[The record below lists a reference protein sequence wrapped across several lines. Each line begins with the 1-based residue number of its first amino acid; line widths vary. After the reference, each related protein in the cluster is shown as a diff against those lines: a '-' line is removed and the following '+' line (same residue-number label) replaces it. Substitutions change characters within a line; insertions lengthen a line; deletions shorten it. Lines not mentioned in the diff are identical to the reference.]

1 MEKSKIRCC
10 PVIGKLFP
18 TLATAQ
24 DTGKMGL
31 MKEDLFNTP
40 EEREIQPAS
49 SPKSGHRI
57 PLADRMRPAALDEVV
72 GQEDLL
78 GPNGPLGLL
87 LKSDALPS
95 LLLWGPPGCGK
106 TTLARL
112 IAQHTRA
119 RFLEYSAVSVG
130 SKELKAVMAEAAKLK
145 QATGQGTILFLDE
158 IHRFN
163 KAQQD
168 TLLPWVERGDV
179 TLIGATTENPS
190 FEVNSALISRT
201 RLFVLQPLRPDHIA
215 QLLRRALVDP
225 RGLVE
230 PDETS
235 PLSLADDA
243 LDMLSNICEGDAR
256 VALGL
261 LETVAAAHAVM
272 ASPDQ
277 DGIALT
283 ASDIGAIIQNR
294 SARYD
299 KGGEEH
305 FNIISALH
313 KSMRNS
319 DVQASLYW
327 LGRML
332 EGGED
337 PLYIARRLVRFAS
350 EDIGLADP
358 QALPQTL
365 AARDAIH
372 FIGMPEGALALSQA
386 VVYLALSP
394 KSNSLYKGYKLVQ
407 KEVGQGY
414 NPPVPL
420 HIRNAPTKLMKGLGY
435 GKGYDYAHD
444 SKDGI
449 TEMTCLPDSLQDRVF
464 YQPGRRG
471 FETELEQ
478 RMQQIRRWHLKRHL
492 GSPHPQGDK
501 K

>member
-1 MEKSKIRCC
+1 MQETE
-10 PVIGKLFP
+10 PF
-18 TLATAQ
+18 LATPPDPVKLTGMNNDLFKNTRGPDEQ
-24 DTGKMGL
+24 DEPGSTGKSDSVGSQ
-31 MKEDLFNTP
+31 DS
-40 EEREIQPAS
+40 PA
-49 SPKSGHRI
+49 GV
-57 PLADRMRPAALDEVV
+57 PLADRMRPSTLEEVI
-72 GQEDLL
+72 GQDDLL
-78 GPNGPLGLL
+78 GPGGPLGLL
-87 LKSDALPS
+87 LKGASLPS

-112 IAQHTRA
+112 VARHTHS

-130 SKELKAVMAEAAKLK
+130 SKEIKAVMADAAKLK
-145 QATGQGTILFLDE
+145 KATGQCTILFLDE

-201 RLFVLQPLRPDHIA
+201 RLFVLQPLAPEHVQI
-215 QLLRRALVDP
+215 LLRRALDDP
-225 RGLVE
+225 RGLGHQN
-230 PDETS
+230 
-235 PLSLADDA
+235 LLLADDA
-243 LDMLSNICEGDAR
+243 LAMLSDICEGDAR
-256 VALGL
+256 AALGMLEAVASAL
-261 LETVAAAHAVM
+261 LVQGSEKD
-272 ASPDQ
+272 P
-277 DGIALT
+277 GEPLT
-283 ASDIGAIIQNR
+283 AADVGVIIQSR
-294 SARYD
+294 AAGYD

-319 DVQASLYW
+319 DVQAALYW

-350 EDIGLADP
+350 EDVGLADP

-386 VVYLALSP
+386 VVYLTLSP
-394 KSNSLYKGYKLVQ
+394 KSNALYKGYKLVQ
-407 KEVGQGY
+407 KEVGRGY

-420 HIRNAPTKLMKGLGY
+420 HIRNAPSKLMKGLGY
-435 GKGYDYAHD
+435 GKGYEYAHD

-449 TEMTCLPDSLQDRVF
+449 SEMTCLPDSLQDRVF
-464 YQPGRRG
+464 FQPGRRG
-471 FETELEQ
+471 FEVELE
-478 RMQQIRRWHLKRHL
+478 RRINQIKQWHLDRRQT
-492 GSPHPQGDK
+492 SPESEGEKQ
-501 K
+501 

>member
-1 MEKSKIRCC
+1 MNNE
-10 PVIGKLFP
+10 
-18 TLATAQ
+18 
-24 DTGKMGL
+24 
-31 MKEDLFNTP
+31 LFNTP
-40 EEREIQPAS
+40 ENS
-49 SPKSGHRI
+49 DNSPGSEPELPTSNSYRSAGLNRI
-57 PLADRMRPAALDEVV
+57 PLADRMRPKSLEEVLGQDDLV
-72 GQEDLL
+72 GQ
-78 GPNGPLGLL
+78 NGPLGLL
-87 LKSDALPS
+87 LKSDILPS

-112 IAQHTRA
+112 VAQHTNA

-145 QATGQGTILFLDE
+145 KVTGQGTILFLDE

-201 RLFVLQPLRPDHIA
+201 RLFVLQPLAPDHVST
-215 QLLRRALVDP
+215 LLRRALEDE
-225 RGLVE
+225 RGLGHLNLRLE
-230 PDETS
+230 
-235 PLSLADDA
+235 DDA
-243 LDMLSNICEGDAR
+243 LKMLSDICEGDAR
-256 VALGL
+256 AALGL
-261 LETVAAAHAVM
+261 LETVASAHSARSDAPPADTPLSAADV
-272 ASPDQ
+272 
-277 DGIALT
+277 
-283 ASDIGAIIQNR
+283 GAIIQSR
-294 SARYD
+294 AARYD

-386 VVYLALSP
+386 VVYLTLSP
-394 KSNSLYKGYKLVQ
+394 KSNALYKGYKLVQ
-407 KEVGQGY
+407 KEVSRGY
-414 NPPVPL
+414 NPSVPL
-420 HIRNAPTKLMKGLGY
+420 TIRNAPTKMMKGLGY
-435 GKGYDYAHD
+435 GKGYAYAHD
-444 SKDGI
+444 HKDGI
-449 TEMTCLPDSLQDRVF
+449 TEMTCLPDSLQDRIF

-471 FETELEQ
+471 FEVELER
-478 RMQQIRRWHLKRHL
+478 RMNQIKQWHLSRRAETPANE
-492 GSPHPQGDK
+492 GEK